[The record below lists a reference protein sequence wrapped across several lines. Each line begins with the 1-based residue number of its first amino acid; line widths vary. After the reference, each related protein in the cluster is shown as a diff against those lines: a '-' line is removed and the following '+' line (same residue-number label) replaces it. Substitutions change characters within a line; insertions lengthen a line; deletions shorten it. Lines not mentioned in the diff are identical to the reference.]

1 MKINKTLI
9 LGAGS
14 WGTALAIHLSHY
26 GHNTSLWSHN
36 LEHSHELKKYRE
48 NKRYLPNI
56 PLPDTLTITHD
67 WKNEIS
73 TADIVLICVPS
84 HAYEVTIKQIAPY
97 IQKQGVLWAT
107 KGFCQKSYKFLHEI
121 TKENLPKGTPS
132 AILTGPSFAKEVAKL
147 MPTAVLIASE
157 NKTFAKTTQEL
168 FKSPTFRSYI
178 TSDIIGA
185 QIGGAVKNVLA
196 IATGISDGMGFG
208 ANARAGLITR
218 GLAEMVRLGEALGAN
233 KNTLMGLSGI
243 GDLILTCTD
252 NQSRNRRYG
261 IALGK
266 GLSSEEANKEIG
278 QVVEGVPTTKSIYNL
293 AKLNHINMP
302 IVNQIYEVLYHD
314 ISPKSAFY
322 NLMNRT
328 EKQEQN

>member
-1 MKINKTLI
+1 MKINTTLVM
-9 LGAGS
+9 GAGS

-26 GHNTSLWSHN
+26 GHNTTLWSHN
-36 LEHSHELKKYRE
+36 REHCTEIEKYRE
-48 NKRYLPNI
+48 NKRYLPNAKI
-56 PLPDTLTITHD
+56 PDKLAITHD
-67 WKNEIS
+67 WKNEINR
-73 TADIVLICVPS
+73 ADMVLVCVPS
-84 HAYEVTIKQIAPY
+84 HAYEALIKEIAPY
-97 IQKQGVLWAT
+97 IQKQGILWAT

-121 TKENLPKGTPS
+121 TTENLPKGTPS
-132 AILTGPSFAKEVAKL
+132 AIITGPSFAKEVAQF

-157 NKTFAKTTQEL
+157 NTTFAKNAQEL

-185 QIGGAVKNVLA
+185 QVGGAVKNVLA

-261 IALGK
+261 LALGR
-266 GLSSEEANKEIG
+266 GLTSEEANKEIG
-278 QVVEGVPTTKSIYNL
+278 QVVEGIPTTQSIYNI
-293 AKLNHINMP
+293 AKLNHVQMP
-302 IVNQIYEVLYHD
+302 IVNQMYEVLYND
-314 ISPKSAFY
+314 TSPKSAFH
-322 NLMNRT
+322 NLMNRA
-328 EKQEQN
+328 EKKEHN